1 MILDLSIFDEET
13 LDVKMVDG
21 TIVHLKKPT
30 QSLVIAMIRLRE
42 LSESTQPEEALAAL
56 NGITLKIMN
65 NNADGIVF
73 TPESVAELKLG
84 VKNAIL
90 SAYSEFTLEFQKNP
104 TYSSHRSPETP
115 EETTARRSWFG
126 LPGRSRN
133 TRA

>member
-13 LDVKMVDG
+13 LDVKMLDG

-42 LSESTQPEEALAAL
+42 LSESTPPEEALAAL

-73 TPESVAELKLG
+73 TAEDVAELKLG
-84 VKNAIL
+84 VKNAII
-90 SAYSEFTLEFQKNP
+90 SEYSEFTLDFQKNP

-115 EETTARRSWFG
+115 EKTTARRSWFD
-126 LPGRSRN
+126 LPGLWRN